1 VRPAQAASRPVRG
14 KGCQNTGFRAR
25 PSVPHV
31 RWVPVPGPA
40 NPARPIRKCH
50 PRHMD
55 EDGWAAL
62 HGGLRPSRA
71 ARAWLGLVQR
81 LAATAPLTRASPD
94 ALSVAGVAVA
104 GGAVVA
110 ALPGGR
116 WALLTAL
123 LVIVSGV
130 LDGLDG
136 AVALRTGRA
145 RPLGAVV
152 DATCDRIG
160 DLLLVGVLAVAGAP
174 LPWCAA
180 VGAAVLMHEYVRA
193 RAQVAGMSGV
203 GAVTVTERPTRV
215 IVVAVVSLGAGILP
229 SGTPWTGW
237 AWAAVGVAVWAVLSA
252 VGLVQLA
259 VGVIRAVPAQ
269 AGPIIPAT
277 MPADSTTSGS
287 PPPGW
292 VEPPTR

>member
-1 VRPAQAASRPVRG
+1 
-14 KGCQNTGFRAR
+14 
-25 PSVPHV
+25 
-31 RWVPVPGPA
+31 
-40 NPARPIRKCH
+40 
-50 PRHMD
+50 MD

-71 ARAWLGLVQR
+71 TRAWLGSVQR
-81 LAATAPLTRASPD
+81 LAATAPLARASPD
-94 ALSVAGVAVA
+94 ALSVAGVAAA
-104 GGAVVA
+104 GGALVA

-123 LVIVSGV
+123 LVILSGV

-136 AVALRTGRA
+136 AVALRSGRA

-180 VGAAVLMHEYVRA
+180 VGAGVLMHEYVRA
-193 RAQVAGMSGV
+193 RAQAAGMPGV
-203 GAVTVTERPTRV
+203 GAVTVAERPTRV

-229 SGTPWTGW
+229 AGTPWTGW
-237 AWAAVGVAVWAVLSA
+237 SWATVGVVLWAALAAA
-252 VGLVQLA
+252 GLVHLIA
-259 VGVIRAVPAQ
+259 GVVRTVP
-269 AGPIIPAT
+269 GPIIPGPIISAT